1 MKQMLQNAGSRR
13 ASMQTAS
20 LIRALKARFD
30 GLSPQ
35 LKAAARWVINHPDDV
50 ALLSARE
57 QARRARVTPATLTR
71 LAQQF
76 GLSGYEHVR
85 RLHAE
90 DVRRHP
96 RSYRGRAEEMLHRR
110 DTEGDAALVQDI
122 FASLSHHLH
131 ALTSPAAVDRF
142 SAAAERIAAAQR
154 VFCFGARSAFS
165 VAHLFHYL
173 RSLFGDASIL
183 VDGPGGTGIDAI
195 RGIGSKDAL
204 VAITMSPYARETA
217 KAVRYA
223 AGRGAAVIAITDSEV
238 SPLAAFAT
246 ETLIVHTETPSFFD
260 TMSPAFAAMECL
272 AALVAARRGKRA
284 LAALAASEE
293 QLASFDTYVLPL
305 QKRRGRP

>member
-1 MKQMLQNAGSRR
+1 
-13 ASMQTAS
+13 MQTAS
-20 LIRALKARFD
+20 LVRALKAGFD
-30 GLSPQ
+30 DLSPQ
-35 LKAAARWVINHPDDV
+35 LKAAARWVIDHPDDV
-50 ALLSARE
+50 ALLTARE
-57 QARRARVTPATLTR
+57 QARRASVTPATLTR
-71 LAQQF
+71 LAQHF

-96 RSYRGRAEEMLHRR
+96 RSYQGRAEELLHRR

-122 FASLSHHLH
+122 FASLTHHLQ
-131 ALTSPAAVDRF
+131 ALTAPAAVERF
-142 SAAAERIAAAQR
+142 TAAAERIAGAQR

-165 VAHLFHYL
+165 VAHIFHYL

-183 VDGPGGTGIDAI
+183 VEAPGGTGIDAL
-195 RGIGSKDAL
+195 RGIGAKDVLLA
-204 VAITMSPYARETA
+204 VTMSPYARETA
-217 KAVRYA
+217 KAARYA

-238 SPLAAFAT
+238 SPVASFAT

-272 AALVAARRGKRA
+272 AALVAARRGERA

-305 QKRRGRP
+305 QKRRVRP